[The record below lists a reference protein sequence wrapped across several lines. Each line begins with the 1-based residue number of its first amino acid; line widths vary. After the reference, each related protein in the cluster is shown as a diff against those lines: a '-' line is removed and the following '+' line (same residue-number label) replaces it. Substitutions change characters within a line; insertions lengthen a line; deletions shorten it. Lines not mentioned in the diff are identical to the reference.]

1 MSDTLR
7 EYYTVDELAE
17 QAGGYFALP
26 TKESIAFTDLLFDVC
41 RQFGI
46 HYYSAT
52 AKEKAFV
59 EEVTRVTWARQQEKE
74 SGGET
79 KILIRPAFSA

>member
-7 EYYTVDELAE
+7 ERYAIDELAE
-17 QAGGYFALP
+17 AAGGYFAPP
-26 TKESIAFTDLLFDVC
+26 TKEDIAFTDLFFDVC
-41 RQFGI
+41 RQFNI

-59 EEVTRVTWARQQEKE
+59 EEVARVTWARQREREAGE
-74 SGGET
+74 S
-79 KILIRPAFSA
+79 LPVRPAFSA